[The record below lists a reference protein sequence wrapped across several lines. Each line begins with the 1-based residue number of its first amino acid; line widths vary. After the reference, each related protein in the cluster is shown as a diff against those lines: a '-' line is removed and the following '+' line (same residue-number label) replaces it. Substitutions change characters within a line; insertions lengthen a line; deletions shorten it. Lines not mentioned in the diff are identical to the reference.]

1 MQARRSTP
9 MYLVEDLDD
18 ARLRYIG
25 LGFVPMPTDD
35 DGCCGVKAGTTHI
48 ILINRDHAE
57 RTLPPRA
64 VALLEDRPALYVWVE
79 SLEDLRA
86 AAWAESD
93 TFLGEVSMAGLREWA
108 VESEH
113 GLLVFAETTGR
124 QH

>member
-79 SLEDLRA
+79 SLEDLRS
-86 AAWAESD
+86 AAWEESD

-113 GLLVFAETTGR
+113 GLLVFAETTGV

>member
-1 MQARRSTP
+1 
-9 MYLVEDLDD
+9 MYLVEDVDD

-25 LGFVPMPTDD
+25 LGFVPAPTDD
-35 DGCCGVKAGTTHI
+35 EGRCGLSAGQTHI
-48 ILINRDHAE
+48 ILINREHAE

-64 VALLEDRPALYVWVE
+64 IALLEDRPALYVWVE

-86 AAWAESD
+86 ASWAESD

-113 GLLVFAETTGR
+113 GLLVFAQTTR